1 MIIIF
6 KFNIG
11 IILVKS
17 NFIAIA
23 GNIGVGKTSLTN
35 LISKRFGWTVFYE
48 PEVKNPYLEDF
59 YKDMQRWAYHSQIF
73 FLTQRFKDHLKI
85 QKSQAPCVQD
95 RTIYEDAEIFA
106 ANLYQRE
113 LMPSR
118 DYQAYQDLYAAMVQ
132 SLKRPGLVVYLRA
145 STWTLLSRIRKRGR
159 SYERD
164 IDKEYLAQL
173 NIGYENWVKKISN
186 SWNVLIV
193 DTDNYDMSK
202 DLDWLE
208 GILEDIRLNVLE

>member
-1 MIIIF
+1 M
-6 KFNIG
+6 
-11 IILVKS
+11 VKS

-23 GNIGVGKTSLTN
+23 GNIGVGKTSLTK
-35 LISKRFGWTVFYE
+35 LISKRFGWRVFYE

-85 QKSQAPCVQD
+85 QKSHAPSVQD

-118 DYQAYQDLYAAMVQ
+118 DYQAYQDLYEAMVQ
-132 SLKRPGLVVYLRA
+132 SLKRPGLVVYLKA

-159 SYERD
+159 SYERN

-173 NIGYENWVKKISN
+173 NIAYENWIKKISN

-193 DTDNYDMSK
+193 DTDNYDMSR

-208 GILEDIRLNVLE
+208 GILEEIKVNIKSN